1 MKRINV
7 ILFYRTKFKE
17 GTPDQTRKVVY
28 TVFSRFPGGAFL
40 KLTLQKRRSISTG
53 ETWSAHVS
61 NAPYA
66 LSVKAL
72 YKGLSEKTQCCK
84 NTVNSTAEP
93 GWRKKKKD
101 WSAPLA
107 GACSYWVT
115 RWRSRL
121 QRWPLVTF
129 VLKAALLK
137 RAEGGGAGGGCFFV
151 FFLQRSML
159 VEFRRMKKLTKIAHS
174 HARPTQTVSFE
185 WKLVFTF
192 VIQLWWKTDPFQKSS
207 NYKLFSAFIYY
218 FLSILCWDAHLKTQ
232 ETLSRDGNWNSFA

>member
-7 ILFYRTKFKE
+7 ILFYRTKFRE

-93 GWRKKKKD
+93 GWRKKKKRLERTIG
-101 WSAPLA
+101 WS
-107 GACSYWVT
+107 
-115 RWRSRL
+115 L
-121 QRWPLVTF
+121 QLLSHSVKKQTAAMTF
-129 VLKAALLK
+129 SDLCVESSTVETG
-137 RAEGGGAGGGCFFV
+137 RRRRRGWGMFFF

>member
-1 MKRINV
+1 MALEMKRINV
-7 ILFYRTKFKE
+7 ILFYRTKFRE

-93 GWRKKKKD
+93 G
-101 WSAPLA
+101 
-107 GACSYWVT
+107 
-115 RWRSRL
+115 
-121 QRWPLVTF
+121 
-129 VLKAALLK
+129 
-137 RAEGGGAGGGCFFV
+137 
-151 FFLQRSML
+151 
-159 VEFRRMKKLTKIAHS
+159 
-174 HARPTQTVSFE
+174 
-185 WKLVFTF
+185 
-192 VIQLWWKTDPFQKSS
+192 
-207 NYKLFSAFIYY
+207 
-218 FLSILCWDAHLKTQ
+218 
-232 ETLSRDGNWNSFA
+232 